1 MVSAPDF
8 DPSDHSTYRNPYQPE
23 RILNRATSLSFP
35 IGELVAP
42 LMAAHLL
49 ESGRIEAMA
58 KPNLDAGASLQSGA
72 GIRTTQ
78 QSEDL
83 SVEDFLKNSSN
94 RVLSKLALKIPID
107 EWQGIRDS
115 LGLGMPLQIPGLTS
129 GSFADYRWRSEWTP
143 VMHANPGQAIDTNL
157 MQLLKAYLPIAT
169 TGYLR
174 TPTMLTAQHGNRYA
188 KRVLTAETAGEV
200 RQALQHAIADRDAE
214 VLALAT
220 GASVS
225 GKSATLSGNFWV
237 DPDTGKKQK
246 ISDKSVYIG
255 MMPAEHPRWLVGV
268 MLEYEHGKAPVSGQ
282 STLRVFAKVAKDSM
296 QSGAA
301 N

>member
-83 SVEDFLKNSSN
+83 LVEDFLKNTSN
-94 RVLSKLALKIPID
+94 RSLTKLALQIPIG

-115 LGLGMPLQIPGLTS
+115 LGLGMPLEIPGLTS
-129 GSFADYRWRSEWTP
+129 GSMSDYRWRSEWTP

-157 MQLLKAYLPIAT
+157 LQVLKAYLPIAT
-169 TGYLR
+169 AGYLR